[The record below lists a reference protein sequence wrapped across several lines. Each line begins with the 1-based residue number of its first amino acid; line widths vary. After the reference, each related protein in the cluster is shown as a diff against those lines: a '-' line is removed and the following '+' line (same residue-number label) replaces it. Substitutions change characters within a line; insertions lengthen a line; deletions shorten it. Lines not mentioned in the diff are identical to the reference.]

1 MAAGRKNKNIEIHE
15 LIKVQTESGAE
26 NEEYKIKFRLKAE
39 IKFNNNSITLLNNEI
54 VQVDRLSFIVYKRD
68 ITYTDRIMYNN
79 EYYLI
84 LSINPMYNNI
94 EFEIIAEKVNQ

>member
-26 NEEYKIKFRLKAE
+26 NEQYKIKFRLKAE
-39 IKFNNNSITLLNNEI
+39 IKFNNNSITQTNNEI
-54 VQVDRLSFIVYKRD
+54 VQIDRLSFIVYKRN
-68 ITYTDRIMYNN
+68 IVYTDRIMYNN

>member
-15 LIKVQTESGAE
+15 LIKVQTESGSI

-39 IKFNNNSITLLNNEI
+39 IKFNNNSITLMNNEI
-54 VQVDRLSFIVYKRD
+54 VQIDRLSFIVYKRN
-68 ITYTDRIMYNN
+68 IVYTDRIMYNN

-84 LSINPMYNNI
+84 LSINLLFNNNEI
-94 EFEIIAEKVNQ
+94 EIIAEKVNQ